1 MQIGGN
7 VDMNSSNVL
16 KGFRGKR
23 LLTQDDVAKKLGV
36 SRQVYNNYENDLV
49 HCELDLVM
57 KILYCLVVSEDE
69 IMEFLSALK
78 QDIMSYKANQEEEE

>member
-1 MQIGGN
+1 
-7 VDMNSSNVL
+7 MNSSNVL

-78 QDIMSYKANQEEEE
+78 QDIMSYNANQEEEG